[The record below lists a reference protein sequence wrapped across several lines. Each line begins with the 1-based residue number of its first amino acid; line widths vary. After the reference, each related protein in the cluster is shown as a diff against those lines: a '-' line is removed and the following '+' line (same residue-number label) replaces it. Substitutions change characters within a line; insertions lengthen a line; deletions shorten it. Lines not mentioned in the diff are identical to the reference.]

1 MVVGLPKA
9 MSAIAF
15 KPPSGARWRV
25 LSEKEKVSYDSSGK
39 TRMSRTQ
46 VNDCW
51 SIDIRQ
57 TLSEPGK
64 YLSRRDKVQRV

>member
-1 MVVGLPKA
+1 MATVLLHAVAKMVVGLPKA

-46 VNDCW
+46 VN
-51 SIDIRQ
+51 
-57 TLSEPGK
+57 G
-64 YLSRRDKVQRV
+64 